1 LISMPWTES
10 DRSQELNT
18 LKHVAIA
25 KQRWPSIR
33 SYMAAMQV
41 FQEKAFSPLYVD
53 NALSIHEIGVHFAA
67 TIMVD
72 RALGMVMLA
81 QKGYLLCWLV
91 TEDRSA
97 AHSFSLFSPFRTK
110 DSSVH
115 VPDCNVSGQRAI
127 PASTPD
133 RYQFFHFLWGCVLA

>member
-1 LISMPWTES
+1 MPWTES

-18 LKHVAIA
+18 VKHVAIA
-25 KQRWPSIR
+25 KQRWPSIQ

-41 FQEKAFSPLYVD
+41 FQEKAFSPLYVN
-53 NALSIHEIGVHFAA
+53 NALSIHELGVHFAA

-81 QKGYLLCWLV
+81 QKGSLLCWLV

-97 AHSFSLFSPFRTK
+97 ALILTLLTFP
-110 DSSVH
+110 
-115 VPDCNVSGQRAI
+115 
-127 PASTPD
+127 
-133 RYQFFHFLWGCVLA
+133 Y

>member
-10 DRSQELNT
+10 DRSEEFNT

-25 KQRWPSIR
+25 KQRWPSRR

-41 FQEKAFSPLYVD
+41 SQEKAFSPLFVD

-81 QKGYLLCWLV
+81 RHRIV
-91 TEDRSA
+91 VPRT
-97 AHSFSLFSPFRTK
+97 HSHSSHLAVLRIHLSTSLTAL
-110 DSSVH
+110 
-115 VPDCNVSGQRAI
+115 VSGQRAI
-127 PASTPD
+127 FASTPD
-133 RYQFFHFLWGCVLA
+133 RYQLFHFLLGCVLA